1 MRVRIP
7 LVPGVNDDH
16 ENLAALGRIIA
27 DAGVAA
33 VDLLPYHT
41 AGIAKYRRLDRPY
54 GLPLTAPP
62 SPAVIGGARARLEQ
76 NGLAV
81 HVGG

>member
-1 MRVRIP
+1 
-7 LVPGVNDDH
+7 VNDDD
-16 ENLAALGRIIA
+16 ENLAALGRVIA

-41 AGIAKYRRLDRPY
+41 AGIAKYRRLERPY
-54 GLPLTAPP
+54 ELSATAPP
-62 SPAVIGGARARLEQ
+62 SPAVVDGARARLER

-81 HVGG
+81 HIGG